1 MTPGGITVTDCDT
14 SKPLFQIRGVRP
26 FAHLEFA
33 KGFVVFDTGRGE
45 SIHWSTWT
53 VLILD
58 FALEVWR
65 TQNAVNRSP
74 DKQLNDKSELC
85 DTVHSHTHSSFNKT
99 THPLPKGHLGFY
111 RKIDPPTPC
120 VAFRA
125 RIDQEDV
132 EGKERALL
140 ATAGSQ
146 AVYIWD
152 LEEGELIETIR
163 TDLTGDRIQVS
174 QLNRVWYRN

>member
-1 MTPGGITVTDCDT
+1 
-14 SKPLFQIRGVRP
+14 
-26 FAHLEFA
+26 
-33 KGFVVFDTGRGE
+33 
-45 SIHWSTWT
+45 
-53 VLILD
+53 VLISD

-65 TQNAVNRSP
+65 TQNAVDRSS
-74 DKQLNDKSELC
+74 DKKLNNKSDLC

-99 THPLPKGHLGFY
+99 TQPLPKGHLAFY
-111 RKIDPPTPC
+111 KKIDPPTPC
-120 VAFRA
+120 IAFRA
-125 RIDQEDV
+125 RIDQENV

-152 LEEGELIETIR
+152 LEEGEIVETIR

-174 QLNRVWYRN
+174 LKEKVLYRN

>member
-1 MTPGGITVTDCDT
+1 MTDCDT
-14 SKPLFQIRGVRP
+14 SKPLFQIRGVKP

-33 KGFVVFDTGRGE
+33 KGFAVFDTGRGE
-45 SIHWSTWT
+45 FAIQLDRI
-53 VLILD
+53 VLISD

-65 TQNAVNRSP
+65 TQNAVDRSS
-74 DKQLNDKSELC
+74 DKELNNKSNLC
-85 DTVHSHTHSSFNKT
+85 DTVHSHIHSSFNKT
-99 THPLPKGHLGFY
+99 TQPLPKGHLGFY
-111 RKIDPPTPC
+111 KKIDPPTPC
-120 VAFRA
+120 IAFRA

-152 LEEGELIETIR
+152 LEEGEIVETIR

-174 QLNRVWYRN
+174 PKEKVLYRN

>member
-1 MTPGGITVTDCDT
+1 M
-14 SKPLFQIRGVRP
+14 
-26 FAHLEFA
+26 
-33 KGFVVFDTGRGE
+33 
-45 SIHWSTWT
+45 
-53 VLILD
+53 LISD

-65 TQNAVNRSP
+65 TQNAVNRSAN
-74 DKQLNDKSELC
+74 KGLNNKSDLC
-85 DTVHSHTHSSFNKT
+85 DTVHSHTGPSFDKT
-99 THPLPKGHLGFY
+99 TQPLPKGHLGFY

-125 RIDQEDV
+125 RVDQEDV

-152 LEEGELIETIR
+152 LEEGELVETIR
-163 TDLTGDRIQVS
+163 TDLSGDRIQVS
-174 QLNRVWYRN
+174 QSNRIWYRN